1 MSQSPPRST
10 IRTSGLLTSQR
21 GSGVIARRRAGSSGV
36 RTDSIPPDDHT
47 TRIVALPSET
57 REELKG
63 CEVTEQ
69 EGVRRSIDSHIT
81 NLAARIDNEHR
92 RCCRNIRMGAYE
104 RAADSLTDD
113 CRLPGL
119 LLTKIDRGNARHRA
133 ILADVGTQHAVC
145 SQLVC
150 TARCISADEA
160 LLELRAMHHERC
172 GMRRDGLSAMAPHTL
187 HQECAPASQ
196 SMGTRVPV
204 NLPQGQRADDCLVD
218 ENWQQG
224 YLPSPRISGSTSNKR
239 KTDAS

>member
-1 MSQSPPRST
+1 VSHSPPPPT
-10 IRTSGLLTSQR
+10 TRTSGLFTGQR
-21 GSGVIARRRAGSSGV
+21 GSGVIARRQAGSSGV
-36 RTDSIPPDDHT
+36 RTGSSPPDDHT
-47 TRIVALPSET
+47 TRTVTLPSET

-63 CEVTEQ
+63 CQVTEQ
-69 EGVRRSIDSHIT
+69 EGVRRAIDSHIT

-92 RCCRNIRMGAYE
+92 RCCRNIRMGAYD
-104 RAADSLTDD
+104 RAADSLTDA
-113 CRLPGL
+113 CRVLGL

-133 ILADVGTQHAVC
+133 ILTDLGTQHAVC

-150 TARCISADEA
+150 TARCIRADEA

-196 SMGTRVPV
+196 SMGTTVPF
-204 NLPQGQRADDCLVD
+204 NLPRGQQADDCLVD

-224 YLPSPRISGSTSNKR
+224 HLPSPRISGSTSNKR